1 MARTR
6 RSKGGGAKRT
16 VKATVRRPRAA
27 APRTGAGGDLLKA
40 VHGLVNAL
48 PVGELEKRLAGL
60 EKSVEKIEVELRKA
74 LAQVASAVRGGGAK
88 RAPAK
93 RRGVKRAAKRTPA
106 AKRTVKRAP
115 AAKRTV
121 KRAPA
126 AKRTVKRAPAVK
138 RTVKRTPA
146 VKRAPAV
153 KRTAVKRAAPRRT
166 VKRTP
171 PPAAPSAP
179 AAPPAP

>member
-126 AKRTVKRAPAVK
+126 VK